1 MLRPSIE
8 SVDFHFCLYARAQI
22 NRASSVFQL
31 CGSKLFKKDILKIF
45 KLQCIDSGV
54 GMGRGGGSNLY
65 GRPRTVRGGLH
76 PPALLGG
83 IGKRCKLLHR
93 SLQHHAFLLCQC

>member
-8 SVDFHFCLYARAQI
+8 SVDFHFRLYARAQI

-54 GMGRGGGSNLY
+54 GMGRRGGGQ
-65 GRPRTVRGGLH
+65 TFMAARGQCGEGCT
-76 PPALLGG
+76 PP
-83 IGKRCKLLHR
+83 HY
-93 SLQHHAFLLCQC
+93 

>member
-8 SVDFHFCLYARAQI
+8 SVDFHFRLYARAQI

-54 GMGRGGGSNLY
+54 GMGRGGGVKPLWPPEDSA
-65 GRPRTVRGGLH
+65 GRAAPPRTTRGYRK
-76 PPALLGG
+76 AL
-83 IGKRCKLLHR
+83 
-93 SLQHHAFLLCQC
+93 